1 MSHALVRLSITIL
14 IEVISSVSTVHTHGV
29 CAPSSCTGTSA
40 TRTTSVVLRT
50 TITRDPPYACR
61 EEKLTFN
68 CDVLNGVILQWVSK
82 PDIPCDH
89 AFSFTTNDVV
99 EQTRGN
105 DLYQSYLVSVS
116 RKPPNSNFSSNLTF
130 TPPRS
135 VNNVTVVCGDQLSLC
150 SSTEDEYTLN
160 ITGKCILCI
169 ALLALS
175 TYSRRSLY

>member
-1 MSHALVRLSITIL
+1 MCDPPPCVRRSVHLSSNA
-14 IEVISSVSTVHTHGV
+14 SS
-29 CAPSSCTGTSA
+29 
-40 TRTTSVVLRT
+40 
-50 TITRDPPYACR
+50 IRDPPYICR
-61 EEKLTFN
+61 GEGLTFT
-68 CDVLNGVILQWVSK
+68 CHIVNGAGLQWVSE
-82 PDIPCDH
+82 PDICRSTPIRY
-89 AFSFTTNDVV
+89 TTAENEGDLGSG
-99 EQTRGN
+99 GN
-105 DLYQSYLVSVS
+105 YQSYLISVV
-116 RKPPNSNFSSNLTF
+116 RGPPFSNFSSNLTF